1 MSSIQ
6 LTINQ
11 FESLH
16 GRRQPAPT
24 VYSELSSQ
32 MSDRSKADK
41 LRKMALATPLKRF
54 ANFIDHVVGSD
65 TRHKQRWVD
74 SHGAHII
81 ERASV
86 AAPLHRTSLLNLL
99 RRKPRDEYLK
109 LLEDDRPESFW
120 ETDRR
125 PSWRAARAPEFSKA
139 EMMFS
144 LYRSTATYL
153 ASKTR
158 NTRVLTRY
166 YLICDD
172 IVNFMV
178 MREWSKS
185 TPTDLRDR
193 MWHLW
198 GMSHPF
204 NIPVELELPLI
215 KNCIEVA
222 IFLILAYTQEEI
234 IDDREVIVIDEV
246 ARATCIETITDVYTP
261 KFRFKE
267 QYSHTDESML
277 RRLDNRKKP
286 ARVNVVDDATA
297 KAEILPP
304 LVEALSVMMPD
315 FEELSTLEG
324 LDISD
329 DEEFDDIVVDPKLSS
344 GQQTGVVS
352 TCSKTQTDTVS
363 TNSTTQS
370 DTVSETKS
378 KRAIAKDCFVR
389 TPQRSLESS
398 INSAIVIENN
408 DNTPPNVG
416 GDHI

>member
-1 MSSIQ
+1 
-6 LTINQ
+6 
-11 FESLH
+11 
-16 GRRQPAPT
+16 
-24 VYSELSSQ
+24 
-32 MSDRSKADK
+32 MSDRGKADK
-41 LRKMALATPLKRF
+41 LRKMALATPLKRV
-54 ANFIDHVVGSD
+54 ANFFDHVVGSD
-65 TRHKQRWVD
+65 ARHKQRWVD

-86 AAPLHRTSLLNLL
+86 AAPLHRTSLLNRL
-99 RRKPRDEYLK
+99 RRKPRDEYLNG
-109 LLEDDRPESFW
+109 LEDDRPESFW

-125 PSWRAARAPEFSKA
+125 PSWRAARTPEFSKA

-153 ASKTR
+153 ATKTR

-222 IFLILAYTQEEI
+222 IFLILAYTQEEL

-246 ARATCIETITDVYTP
+246 ARSTCIETVVDVYTP

-277 RRLDNRKKP
+277 RKLDNRKKP
-286 ARVNVVDDATA
+286 SQVNVVDDETA

-304 LVEALSVMMPD
+304 LVKALSVMMPD

-324 LDISD
+324 LDLSD
-329 DEEFDDIVVDPKLSS
+329 DDDVIDIADDVKLSS
-344 GQQTGVVS
+344 HLQTGVVS
-352 TCSKTQTDTVS
+352 TCSKTQIDTLS

-370 DTVSETKS
+370 DTVSENNS
-378 KRAIAKDCFVR
+378 KRTIAKDTFVR
-389 TPQRSLESS
+389 TPQRSLQSS
-398 INSAIVIENN
+398 IVSAIVENN
-408 DNTPPNVG
+408 DNTPPNAG
-416 GDHI
+416 GDQI